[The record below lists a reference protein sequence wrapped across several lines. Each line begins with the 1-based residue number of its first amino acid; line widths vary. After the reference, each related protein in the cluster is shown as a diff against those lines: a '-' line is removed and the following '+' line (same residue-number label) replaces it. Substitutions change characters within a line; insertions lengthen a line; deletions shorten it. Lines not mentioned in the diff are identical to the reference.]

1 MRLIHL
7 PVVKID
13 IPVRTAYNKAIAAA
27 APEMKMTAQQV
38 SNQIYLYNKKMQ
50 ENGAETEVHMS
61 RIEPTKRPTL

>member
-27 APEMKMTAQQV
+27 APEMKNDSAAA
-38 SNQIYLYNKKMQ
+38 KMPRF
-50 ENGAETEVHMS
+50 T
-61 RIEPTKRPTL
+61 IK

>member
-27 APEMKMTAQQV
+27 TPGNENDSAAAKMPGFT
-38 SNQIYLYNKKMQ
+38 IK
-50 ENGAETEVHMS
+50 
-61 RIEPTKRPTL
+61 